1 MIDMRDRHWIQAQQ
15 ASAKGRWQEAVA
27 LYQEIVAQQPD
38 FVPGWL
44 ELSTAYEMLRDY
56 RSALDAVTKASDV
69 NAPMSPMMVAAVGKR
84 LMRFE
89 EAGRCLR
96 YIRASGAINRA
107 DPVSLTIL
115 ASVAAS
121 AGGLDDAATWLEQA
135 LRAAPLEGRIW
146 ALLGNVQTF
155 RGQFVEARQSLLQAI
170 ELNPDQSAP
179 YLMLARHEVT
189 GHPRNSP
196 DTLMKLLK
204 RPGLPAGDEAAIAFA
219 LHLQLDALGD
229 HDAAWKALQ
238 RGCRIKRASLKYDA
252 GRTEAL
258 FRRMIECFPEGE
270 VAPSGS
276 RGLDQPDRHPV
287 PIFIVGMFRSGS
299 TLLERI
305 LSRHPDVASAGETNL
320 MAASLRYVTGDF
332 GTGTLDDR
340 MLTLALETDRT
351 QLRDRYLGAI
361 AERAGTMRVVIDKT
375 NPNFLLLPWL
385 RDALPH
391 AIVLHTTRN
400 AIDTC
405 FSNLRTLFSHEA
417 AYTYDMR
424 ELAAYHQSYH
434 ALMAHWRQA
443 LPASCLDVPLQDLTA
458 DPESQA
464 RRILESCGLA
474 ASQVL
479 TVEQKDGV
487 AIATAS
493 TVRARKSI
501 STDHAGA
508 WKPYE
513 KYLGPLLDGLH

>member
-1 MIDMRDRHWIQAQQ
+1 MIEMRDRDWIHAQQ
-15 ASAKGRWQEAVA
+15 ASAKGRWQQAIE
-27 LYQEIVAQQPD
+27 LYREILARQPD
-38 FVPGWL
+38 FVPAWL

-56 RSALDAVTKASDV
+56 RAALHAVRKASDV
-69 NAPMSPMMVAAVGKR
+69 EGPLSPMMVAAVAKR
-84 LMRFE
+84 LMSFE
-89 EAGRCLR
+89 EADRCLR
-96 YIRASGAINRA
+96 YIRASGALNGA

-121 AGGLDDAATWLEQA
+121 AGGLDDAATWLGQA

-155 RGQFVEARQSLLQAI
+155 RGQMQEARESLLQAI
-170 ELNPDQSAP
+170 ELNPGQSAP

-189 GHPRNSP
+189 GHPANSP
-196 DTLMKLLK
+196 DALLKLLR

-219 LHLQLDALGD
+219 LHHQLDALGD
-229 HDAAWKALQ
+229 YDAAWKALQ
-238 RGCRIKRASLKYDA
+238 RGCKVKRASLKYDA
-252 GRTEAL
+252 GKTAAL
-258 FRRMIECFPEGE
+258 FHRLIECFPQGA
-270 VAPSGS
+270 VAPAGTSGVNEPAPI
-276 RGLDQPDRHPV
+276 LL

-332 GTGTLDDR
+332 GTRTLDDG
-340 MLTLALETDRT
+340 MLTRALDIDTT
-351 QLRDRYLGAI
+351 KLRGKYLGAI
-361 AERAGTMRVVIDKT
+361 AERSGTTRVVIDKT
-375 NPNFLLLPWL
+375 NPNFLLLPWV
-385 RDALPH
+385 RGAFPN
-391 AIVLHTTRN
+391 AIVLHTTRI

-417 AYTYDMR
+417 PYTYDMR
-424 ELAAYHQSYH
+424 ELAAYHQSYSEV
-434 ALMAHWRQA
+434 MAHWRQV
-443 LPASCLDVPLQDLTA
+443 LPAPYQDVPLQDLTA

-464 RRILESCGLA
+464 RRILESCGLS

-479 TVEQKDGV
+479 AIDQNDGG

-513 KYLGPLLDGLH
+513 KYLGPLLDGLN